1 MQGAA
6 LMQLD
11 CEGSQ
16 QYCIEHTVRYF
27 FSKLHL
33 IIIVSKIIVL

>member
-1 MQGAA
+1 MQEAA

-16 QYCIEHTVRYF
+16 QYCIEHTVTF
-27 FSKLHL
+27 LVNCTL
-33 IIIVSKIIVL
+33 